1 MASRSEA
8 PDPAVDEL
16 RRKARRRLVGAAVL
30 ALAAAVALP
39 LLLENEPKP
48 LGDDVSI
55 QIPPVDS
62 GKFVNP
68 LSPAPP
74 DTKGKEDKPS
84 PPAANVP
91 PPAAADTSARPDSA
105 KAEPSKSEP
114 AKSEPAKTEP
124 AKTEPAKSES
134 GGGPVKAEPARKE
147 SSTGGARD
155 NTTPAMAPKSSENAA
170 AAPQIANVAPS
181 SESRTDNKA
190 PVADAKSGA
199 PKTQGGFVVQVA
211 AFSDRYGA
219 RSLVAKL
226 KKVGFPGYTETV
238 ETDKGTLHRVRVG
251 PYPSREVADAARAK
265 LKAAGYS
272 GVVARSG

>member
-1 MASRSEA
+1 MAQRSEA

-16 RRKARRRLVGAAVL
+16 RRKARRRLVGAVVL
-30 ALAAAVALP
+30 ALAVAVALP

-68 LSPAPP
+68 LSPGAPP
-74 DTKGKEDKPS
+74 APKADEKPVVA
-84 PPAANVP
+84 PERIPQPAANDVP
-91 PPAAADTSARPDSA
+91 T
-105 KAEPSKSEP
+105 KSDK
-114 AKSEPAKTEP
+114 AKSDSPSTEPAKTEP
-124 AKTEPAKSES
+124 AKTEPQ
-134 GGGPVKAEPARKE
+134 PPARDSAPLSPTKTSE
-147 SSTGGARD
+147 P
-155 NTTPAMAPKSSENAA
+155 PAP
-170 AAPQIANVAPS
+170 PAPS
-181 SESRTDNKA
+181 SAA
-190 PVADAKSGA
+190 PPVPEGKVEARSSGPEAKSGA
-199 PKTQGGFVVQVA
+199 TKPPQGAFVVQIA

-226 KKVGFPGYTETV
+226 KKGGFPSYTESV

-251 PYPSREVADAARAK
+251 PYSSREVADAARAK

>member
-1 MASRSEA
+1 M
-8 PDPAVDEL
+8 DEL
-16 RRKARRRLVGAAVL
+16 RRKARRRLVGAVVL
-30 ALAAAVALP
+30 ALAVAVALP

-68 LSPAPP
+68 LSPAARMKDEKPLVAPP
-74 DTKGKEDKPS
+74 ERVPQA
-84 PPAANVP
+84 PANNDV
-91 PPAAADTSARPDSA
+91 AAKPDSA
-105 KAEPSKSEP
+105 KSDSATTEP
-114 AKSEPAKTEP
+114 ARIEPAKTDAQP
-124 AKTEPAKSES
+124 A
-134 GGGPVKAEPARKE
+134 
-147 SSTGGARD
+147 ARD
-155 NTTPAMAPKSSENAA
+155 TAPPPPKTGEAPAPAAQVSA
-170 AAPQIANVAPS
+170 AAPATESKAEGRPPS
-181 SESRTDNKA
+181 SET
-190 PVADAKSGA
+190 KSSATKQPQGA
-199 PKTQGGFVVQVA
+199 FVVQVA

-226 KKVGFPGYTETV
+226 KKGGFPSYTETV

-265 LKAAGYS
+265 LKASGYS

>member
-16 RRKARRRLVGAAVL
+16 RRKARRRLVGAVVL

-48 LGDDVSI
+48 LGDEVSI

-68 LSPAPP
+68 LSPAAP
-74 DTKGKEDKPS
+74 DTKGKEDKSP
-84 PPAANVP
+84 PPAANVQ
-91 PPAAADTSARPDSA
+91 PPAAADASARPDSA
-105 KAEPSKSEP
+105 K
-114 AKSEPAKTEP
+114 TEP
-124 AKTEPAKSES
+124 GKTEPAKSEPTKSES
-134 GGGPVKAEPARKE
+134 GSAPVKVEPTKKE
-147 SSTGGARD
+147 PSTGGSRD
-155 NTTPAMAPKSSENAA
+155 NGAPAMAPKTSENAS
-170 AAPQIANVAPS
+170 APPQPANLAPS
-181 SESRTDNKA
+181 SDRTENPA
-190 PVADAKSGA
+190 PVAEAKSSA
-199 PKTQGGFVVQVA
+199 ARPQGGFVVQVA

>member
-74 DTKGKEDKPS
+74 EAKAKEDKPPS
-84 PPAANVP
+84 PEANVP
-91 PPAAADTSARPDSA
+91 TPAAPAAVDANAKADSARAEPT
-105 KAEPSKSEP
+105 KAEPEKSEP
-114 AKSEPAKTEP
+114 G
-124 AKTEPAKSES
+124 KSES
-134 GGGPVKAEPARKE
+134 DKSESVRAGPAKKDSSSGGGRESASPAL
-147 SSTGGARD
+147 
-155 NTTPAMAPKSSENAA
+155 PPKSETAT
-170 AAPQIANVAPS
+170 PQVAVMTPS
-181 SESRTDNKA
+181 SQSRAESKP
-190 PVADAKSGA
+190 PVSEPKSGA
-199 PKTQGGFVVQVA
+199 ANTQGGFVVQVA
-211 AFSDRYGA
+211 AFSDRFGA

-226 KKVGFPGYTETV
+226 KKGGFPGYTETV

-251 PYPSREVADAARAK
+251 PYPSREVADVARAK